1 MLGVTEPGG
10 EGVLVRAGWSWVAL
24 TAVALLAAACSDCAA
39 PTTTVPSADLSDL
52 EQQVADQ
59 SARIRE
65 FEANTSELTEQL
77 TGVLSDLARVLA
89 QRDSLAYRLAD
100 SEQRQAGINDWVQEE
115 FNRYQAD
122 LERLRGQVPLPDSP
136 EARRS
141 LQTLEAFL
149 TAMRDGEYATA
160 ADLCCGS
167 YEALVDWNPG
177 IDPADE
183 PALLQSACENQLRCD
198 LTVRRIL
205 AGSVEPDRYEFY
217 VEFQT
222 SDGRLFSLGPCCGSN
237 TDPTV
242 SQFRFTV
249 TLTPEGPQVLD
260 PQNLYMG

>member
-1 MLGVTEPGG
+1 MVC
-10 EGVLVRAGWSWVAL
+10 RAGWSWVAL
-24 TAVALLAAACSDCAA
+24 MAVALLAAACSDCAA
-39 PTTTVPSADLSDL
+39 PTTTVPPADLPDL

-65 FEANTSELTEQL
+65 LEVSRSELTEQL
-77 TGVLSDLARVLA
+77 TGALSDLARALA
-89 QRDSLAYRLAD
+89 LRDSLAFQLAD
-100 SEQRQAGINDWVQEE
+100 SEQRQAGIYDWVQEE

-122 LERLRGQVPLPDSP
+122 LERLRGQVPLPDSA

-141 LQTLEAFL
+141 LRTLEAFL
-149 TAMRDGEYATA
+149 TAMRDGDYATA
-160 ADLCCGS
+160 AGLCCGS

-205 AGSVEPDRYEFY
+205 AGSVEPDRYDFY

-242 SQFRFTV
+242 SQFPFTV
-249 TLTPEGPQVLD
+249 ALTPEGPQVLD
-260 PQNLYMG
+260 PTILYMG